1 MSNYG
6 KFRKKDRVSII
17 RKQQYLMATNT
28 NFVGVDGSAWSGCES
43 PDINRHKML
52 CLFIFKM
59 VRSQWFYRYYD

>member
-6 KFRKKDRVSII
+6 KFKKKDRVSII

-28 NFVGVDGSAWSGCES
+28 NFVGVDGSAWSCCES

-52 CLFIFKM
+52 FLFIFKM
-59 VRSQWFYRYYD
+59 DRSQECYRYYN